1 MTTKG
6 SKSILKRL
14 LEERGLTVQQF
25 AEQTGLSKRT
35 LDTYSSGA
43 KSFHKTQAWFLMAVA
58 DALHVDP
65 HVLLEEH
72 KAD

>member
-1 MTTKG
+1 MSTKE

-35 LDTYSSGA
+35 LDTYIRGA
-43 KSFHKTQAWFLMAVA
+43 KSFHKRQAWFLMAIS
-58 DALHVDP
+58 DALHIDP
-65 HVLLEEH
+65 HILLENQPS
-72 KAD
+72 K